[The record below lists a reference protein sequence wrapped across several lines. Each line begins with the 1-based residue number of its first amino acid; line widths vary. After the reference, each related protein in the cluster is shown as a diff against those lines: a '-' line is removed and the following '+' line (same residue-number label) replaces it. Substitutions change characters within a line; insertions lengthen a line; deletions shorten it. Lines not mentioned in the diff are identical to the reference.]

1 RNRRG
6 KPAGIFPMSSKRTT
20 TSAPPGWRRN
30 RLGPFTGRR
39 HDGADLFW
47 ALMDCGVAIDRHLR
61 AALINFHWHGGK
73 AGFQF
78 VPDRWGDFQRS
89 ARPQARE
96 PQR

>member
-1 RNRRG
+1 
-6 KPAGIFPMSSKRTT
+6 
-20 TSAPPGWRRN
+20 
-30 RLGPFTGRR
+30 
-39 HDGADLFW
+39 
-47 ALMDCGVAIDRHLR
+47 MDCGVAIDRHLR
-61 AALINFHWHGGK
+61 AALINFNWHGGK